1 MESWFALRL
10 SLLSFVINMTALGYS
25 ILSGNEN
32 GSLAGLLLT
41 YSGMLNDDIIGFAF
55 SYAYVELKMI
65 SIERVNTFA
74 KLEPEIGYS

>member
-10 SLLSFVINMTALGYS
+10 ALLSFIINMTALGYS

-41 YSGMLNDDIIGFAF
+41 YSSLLNDDIIGFAF

-74 KLEPEIGYS
+74 QLEPEIGYS